1 MPLST
6 NSENVL
12 EFGLLS
18 VILPDVFWRH
28 VVWLNMWLLTPSL
41 VAEVM
46 AVLETFTFCKE
57 GGFFDVIFE
66 GDALL
71 VVKAI
76 ADTSSYNFSRI
87 GHFVDSI
94 RMKMRFLRCASVV
107 HACFSAV

>member
-1 MPLST
+1 MAKY
-6 NSENVL
+6 
-12 EFGLLS
+12 
-18 VILPDVFWRH
+18 
-28 VVWLNMWLLTPSL
+28 VVVDPL

-46 AVLETFTFCKE
+46 TVLKAIIFCKE
-57 GGFFDVIFE
+57 MRFFDVIFE

-87 GHFVDSI
+87 GHFLNSI
-94 RMKMRFLRCASVV
+94 RMKMRFFRCAYVV